1 MITSKGERLSSI
13 RDSRFVKNVVPA
25 LDKTP
30 QGVTLDAIISRMLV
44 LIEP

>member
-1 MITSKGERLSSI
+1 MITSKSKRLLSI
-13 RDSRFVKNVVPA
+13 RGGGLVKNVVPA

-30 QGVTLDAIISRMLV
+30 QLITIDAIISRELV